1 MNKRY
6 MTKVFVMQFLL
17 CCGIRASEVVLIVSI
32 RTVESYVGKITVEQ
46 NIGAQ
51 NWRNK
56 YGMVSS

>member
-1 MNKRY
+1 

-56 YGMVSS
+56 YGMGSN